1 MHIPL
6 IIAVLAFLALL
17 MLPVL
22 DRSANSEINP
32 RDLRGYLIRLARWT
46 QE

>member
-6 IIAVLAFLALL
+6 IIAALAFLALVL
-17 MLPVL
+17 LPVL
-22 DRSANSEINP
+22 DRSVNSEINAK
-32 RDLRGYLIRLARWT
+32 DLRGYLIRLARWT